1 MKGEKG
7 IRVEANK
14 VSVLRKNHYSNEFP
28 LVPFHVRKCY
38 VTLYFPLKVWYA
50 ASYAEFVNQ
59 KIHDISEEERKGNLG
74 SSAFCLCS
82 MMVVG

>member
-7 IRVEANK
+7 IRVEASK
-14 VSVLRKNHYSNEFP
+14 VSILHRKHFSNEFL
-28 LVPFHVRKCY
+28 LVLFHVRKHY
-38 VTLYFPLKVWYA
+38 VPLYFPLKVWYA

-74 SSAFCLCS
+74 FSAFCLCS
-82 MMVVG
+82 VMLVG